1 MKAKILESVAGMFL
15 KYGVRSV
22 SMDDIAHEL
31 GISKKTIYQHFDDKE
46 DLVNQVT
53 LLVLKERQTEF
64 DLISEE
70 ADNAIE
76 ELSKMSRCI
85 RKEFTEMN
93 PSLMFDIQKYHPAA
107 WGLFMAHEKEVIEES
122 IIRNLKQG
130 VAQGYFR
137 SEVDVAVLAKLRV
150 QQIHMSFDGK
160 LFPQKEF
167 DFTEVQ
173 MQMFDHYVH
182 GLLTQDGLTL
192 YRKYQNE
199 N

>member
-1 MKAKILESVAGMFL
+1 
-15 KYGVRSV
+15 
-22 SMDDIAHEL
+22 MDDIAHEL

-64 DLISEE
+64 DQISEE

-93 PSLMFDIQKYHPAA
+93 PSLMFDIQKYHPQA
-107 WGLFMAHEKEVIEES
+107 WGHFMAHEKEVIEDS
-122 IIRNLKQG
+122 IIRNLQQG
-130 VAQGYFR
+130 VEQGYFR

-182 GLLTQDGLTL
+182 GLLTEDGLTL
-192 YRKYQNE
+192 YRRYQNE